1 MSRVSQVDT
10 NVHKKEKKSKS
21 LKKEKKRETDSVEED
36 DFEPD
41 LLASNSQVL

>member
-1 MSRVSQVDT
+1 MSWVSQVDT
-10 NVHKKEKKSKS
+10 NVYKKKKSKS